1 MVSDPAGI
9 GFWYGNAD
17 CCVGTTKTVFPPF
30 IFLSGASLSVTNCG
44 RPSVPPYSFHFGILR
59 FRKRWNSHHL
69 HEYHDND
76 EHHARFCIVSG
87 PAIFYPTFVF
97 YLEGFYYFF
106 WTYHGKLFLKRFLF
120 RLNDYHRLIAAMN
133 LLDNPFNK
141 NGASRSSPPALFTPA
156 NALLQRVPTSLGCQ
170 SCKGDS
176 HGQMERDLDCRES
189 ETATRCKKGTAR
201 PSPSERQT
209 AACIKS
215 KPPSAAM

>member
-1 MVSDPAGI
+1 M
-9 GFWYGNAD
+9 
-17 CCVGTTKTVFPPF
+17 
-30 IFLSGASLSVTNCG
+30 
-44 RPSVPPYSFHFGILR
+44 
-59 FRKRWNSHHL
+59 
-69 HEYHDND
+69 
-76 EHHARFCIVSG
+76 
-87 PAIFYPTFVF
+87 F

-133 LLDNPFNK
+133 LLDNQFNK

-156 NALLQRVPTSLGCQ
+156 NALLQRVPTSLGVK

-176 HGQMERDLDCRES
+176 HGQMERDLDCSES
-189 ETATRCKKGTAR
+189 ETATRCRKGTAR
-201 PSPSERQT
+201 LSPSERQT